1 MQLDPYVTVS
11 KRCAQHEPR
20 KYRLAVV
27 GLWLP
32 TGWLLVKLK
41 QGYPS
46 ATGIIQSRECAKGEA
61 GFAKYCTTAGDR
73 QLHKLVGADRRL
85 LCLFAAVSR
94 SSSPMHSA
102 TTSSDCQREL
112 SWASAGPL
120 WQYYFVE
127 QTEQALSTCTLSVA

>member
-61 GFAKYCTTAGDR
+61 GFAKYCKMMI
-73 QLHKLVGADRRL
+73 QHKLPTHPLPAKARRL
-85 LCLFAAVSR
+85 RDAHAR
-94 SSSPMHSA
+94 SSHCA
-102 TTSSDCQREL
+102 
-112 SWASAGPL
+112 
-120 WQYYFVE
+120 VI
-127 QTEQALSTCTLSVA
+127 